1 MFPVIW
7 RKFCDPTFTV
17 EMFAMIWS
25 FKWETNYHITSFLYK
40 IFCKSDGLFKIA
52 EMEYCGTNMYAF
64 VLKLE
69 NLGQDLLGN
78 CV

>member
-25 FKWETNYHITSFLYK
+25 FKWETHYYITSFLYK
-40 IFCKSDGLFKIA
+40 TFCNNVGIMKIDD
-52 EMEYCGTNMYAF
+52 MEYCGTNKYSF
-64 VLKLE
+64 FLKLE
-69 NLGQDLLGN
+69 KMGQDLLK
-78 CV
+78 